1 MKPRLRKWRFPD
13 WQPEYEAALAE
24 ADIEK
29 LRTKTAALE
38 DAIFKR
44 CQKIA
49 GKFGYETE
57 RDAIQLVIENLRE
70 IQKTKLGY
78 PPWEQYFKSR
88 HDSAPVSPGFSL
100 HTKR

>member
-1 MKPRLRKWRFPD
+1 MKPRLRKMAISGFADAIRGCT
-13 WQPEYEAALAE
+13 LAE

-44 CQKIA
+44 FQKIA

-57 RDAIQLVIENLRE
+57 VRNP
-70 IQKTKLGY
+70 TC
-78 PPWEQYFKSR
+78 
-88 HDSAPVSPGFSL
+88 H
-100 HTKR
+100 

>member
-13 WQPEYEAALAE
+13 WQPEYEAAIA
-24 ADIEK
+24 AK
-29 LRTKTAALE
+29 SSGLRLQHYE

-49 GKFGYETE
+49 GKFGFETE
-57 RDAIQLVIENLRE
+57 RDAIQLAIENLRE

-88 HDSAPVSPGFSL
+88 HHSAPVSPSFPL
-100 HTKR
+100 PPKR